1 VNTPPLEVVILAAG
15 QGTRMRSKL
24 PKVLHPI
31 LGRPMLGYALRSAQA
46 LGAGNIVVVTG
57 HGAEQVEHFLEHK
70 GVNCVRQEQRLGTG
84 HAFLTAAP
92 ALRGGP
98 ILLLYGDTPLIRLET
113 LRAMLEHHTRT
124 GAGLTI
130 LTGELEDATGYGR
143 IARGEDGELL
153 EIVEEKAATRQ
164 QKNLREFNS
173 GVYLMDSRAPH
184 LAAHIGKDNAA
195 GEYYLTDLLALYRA
209 EGARVEAF
217 KIADSSELMG
227 ANDRLQLHDAARV
240 LQKRIN
246 EGHMR
251 AGVTLLDSSS
261 TFIEDTV
268 QIGPDTTLGV
278 GVHLLGA
285 ARLGEGV
292 QVGPYSILDSSE
304 VGDHTQIGPYTLVKD
319 CVLEGGCVIHAHSV
333 LSGAQVSR
341 GADVGPFARLRPG
354 AVLEQDVHVGNFV
367 EVKNTRLGAGTK
379 AGHLAYLGD
388 AEFGR
393 EVNVGAGTII
403 ANYNGLEKNTTRV
416 GDGVFIGSN
425 STLIAPVTLGR
436 GAMVA
441 AGSTLSHDVLEG
453 DLGVARARQENKAG
467 FSKRYWKKA
476 GAKLKLE
483 VLRAWLE
490 ETQAGS

>member
-1 VNTPPLEVVILAAG
+1 
-15 QGTRMRSKL
+15 
-24 PKVLHPI
+24 
-31 LGRPMLGYALRSAQA
+31 
-46 LGAGNIVVVTG
+46 
-57 HGAEQVEHFLEHK
+57 
-70 GVNCVRQEQRLGTG
+70 
-84 HAFLTAAP
+84 
-92 ALRGGP
+92 
-98 ILLLYGDTPLIRLET
+98 
-113 LRAMLEHHTRT
+113 
-124 GAGLTI
+124 
-130 LTGELEDATGYGR
+130 
-143 IARGEDGELL
+143 
-153 EIVEEKAATRQ
+153 
-164 QKNLREFNS
+164 
-173 GVYLMDSRAPH
+173 
-184 LAAHIGKDNAA
+184 
-195 GEYYLTDLLALYRA
+195 
-209 EGARVEAF
+209 
-217 KIADSSELMG
+217 
-227 ANDRLQLHDAARV
+227 
-240 LQKRIN
+240 
-246 EGHMR
+246 
-251 AGVTLLDSSS
+251 
-261 TFIEDTV
+261 
-268 QIGPDTTLGV
+268 
-278 GVHLLGA
+278 
-285 ARLGEGV
+285 
-292 QVGPYSILDSSE
+292 
-304 VGDHTQIGPYTLVKD
+304 
-319 CVLEGGCVIHAHSV
+319 VLEGGCVIHAHSV